1 MTPIAGNA
9 IIHFKLGEG
18 LLAGVAEL
26 RKKNVT
32 FPRMAGK
39 QEGGIIMN
47 SKRRKERA
55 AKGKAGMEKDIRAV
69 VVLSGGQDSA
79 TCLALAV
86 RKHGA
91 ERVAAITFR
100 YGQRHAL
107 ETKYAKGL
115 ARRFG
120 VAEHKIVSLDFYGQ
134 LTTNA
139 LMSKTAK
146 IVKKK
151 GARCPNTVVEG
162 RNAFFLLAAG
172 VWAKSLGAT
181 DLYTGV
187 SEADFSGYPDCRE
200 VFIRAQQKMMRLALD
215 WPIKIVTP
223 FIHMSKADEWA
234 LADRLGILDVIE
246 NETLTC
252 YNGIPGKGC
261 GKCPSC
267 KLRNRGLAEY
277 LSTSGRKPSARA

>member
-1 MTPIAGNA
+1 MRGATKG
-9 IIHFKLGEG
+9 KTEM
-18 LLAGVAEL
+18 V
-26 RKKNVT
+26 KNV
-32 FPRMAGK
+32 
-39 QEGGIIMN
+39 
-47 SKRRKERA
+47 
-55 AKGKAGMEKDIRAV
+55 RAV

-86 RKHGA
+86 RKYGA

-107 ETKYAKGL
+107 ETKYPKGL

-120 VAEHKIVSLDFYGQ
+120 VVEHKVVSLDFYKQ

-139 LMSKTAK
+139 LMSKTVK
-146 IVKKK
+146 IEKKK

-234 LADRLGILDVIE
+234 LADRLGILEVIE

-252 YNGIPGKGC
+252 YNGIPGEGC

-267 KLRNRGLAEY
+267 KLRNNGLAEFRR
-277 LSTSGRKPSARA
+277 RKKS